1 MNLDTKTIGIIAA
14 IVMQTISIVWFISK
28 MDSKVQNNYKE
39 INEIWEIVDHLE
51 MHEKQIDRLTW
62 LLEEDSKRK

>member
-28 MDSKVQNNYKE
+28 MDSKVQSNYKE

>member
-28 MDSKVQNNYKE
+28 MDSKVQSNYKE
-39 INEIWEIVDHLE
+39 INEIWEVVDHLE